1 MSQAQSQVPDTLGR
15 PVPVTHAQRHPELP
29 VQPVKERVK
38 KTISD
43 AQKQSMAVGRAVAQE
58 QRAKLHARLL
68 DFVKEQEEKLEL
80 IAQEE
85 GVTVAHCHDLLGTAL
100 KQKRKVNLHNALVSL
115 KSAELNE
122 DRAPGEKLKLK
133 EIQAAVAAD
142 ETMKDVSTT
151 EAAKVKELLA
161 EKRLLKAQGARVSH
175 ASEAKDITAFMRR
188 MADESFNLHQRTGAI
203 SFGFVTRAAVDCTAT
218 PGWWATGNATD
229 FVKEKLNV
237 TMWDLMRTFETWTA
251 AALGPL
257 GSSLHNVADRKAE
270 CAAIILSNLRYITHS
285 RDISMSYTHYD
296 RDLVV
301 AQKVHLVGWPHGVPF
316 RAPSTLTRAGDIRAL
331 LEALQC
337 GSCYWTKSD
346 PKPRKRR
353 SDSGQ
358 QHTKKRKAADGAGD
372 DDGDSGRPAG
382 KKRRTGVEKPK
393 APSFLSP
400 ETVASDADDN

>member
-43 AQKQSMAVGRAVAQE
+43 AQKQSMAVGHAVAQE

-100 KQKRKVNLHNALVSL
+100 KQKRKVNLRNALVSL

-161 EKRLLKAQGARVSH
+161 EKRLVKAQGARVSH

-203 SFGFVTRAAVDCTAT
+203 SFGFVTRAAVNCTAT

-237 TMWDLMRTFETWTA
+237 TMWDLMRTFETWAA
-251 AALGPL
+251 AALSRLP
-257 GSSLHNVADRKAE
+257 SLHNVADRKAE

-301 AQKVHLVGWPHGVPF
+301 AQQVHLVGWPHGVPF

-337 GSCYWTKSD
+337 GSCYWTKVNREQLRTACTS
-346 PKPRKRR
+346 
-353 SDSGQ
+353 SAS
-358 QHTKKRKAADGAGD
+358 HTL
-372 DDGDSGRPAG
+372 
-382 KKRRTGVEKPK
+382 
-393 APSFLSP
+393 LSQSYSP
-400 ETVASDADDN
+400 LSLNPVCPLSTVV